1 VTPWSTAAIGDVAE
15 IVSGATPKTGD
26 AAYWDGGVPWA
37 TPRDLSCLEGPTIAL
52 TERTLTSAG
61 LASCAA
67 SLLPAGSVLLSSRAP
82 IGHVAINTV
91 PMATNQGFKSLVPH
105 RGLLEAKYAYH
116 WLRANTAYL
125 ESLGNGA
132 TFKEL
137 SKATLSRVSIPLPP
151 MEEQLRIAAILD
163 QADALR
169 AKRRAVAS
177 QVAAL
182 CPALFGVAFGEVF
195 GARTRW
201 PMVRLNDALLQID
214 SGTSPVCL
222 DRPAV
227 EDEWSVL
234 KLGAISS
241 LIFQPGQNKALKP
254 GTVPNPNHEVHAGDV
269 LFSRKNTREL
279 VGASVYVEEAPPHL
293 LLPDLI
299 FRLVPASDGPLAP
312 VYLKAALSTRAGREA
327 LRGLSSGSAAS
338 MVNISKGRLG
348 GLEVAAPARALQAAF
363 ANRMA
368 EVRALQKSLSAQ
380 TRETDVLFASLQGRA
395 FKGEL

>member
-1 VTPWSTAAIGDVAE
+1 MTSVATTLGSVCAITMGQAPDGASYNHEGRGLPLIAGAGDFVGDEPQAKKHTTAPGKVCHAGDIVLGIRASIGAKVLADTDYCL
-15 IVSGATPKTGD
+15 GR
-26 AAYWDGGVPWA
+26 GV
-37 TPRDLSCLEGPTIAL
+37 
-52 TERTLTSAG
+52 AG
-61 LASCAA
+61 LRPGR
-67 SLLPAGSVLLSSRAP
+67 SLDVRYLW
-82 IGHVAINTV
+82 
-91 PMATNQGFKSLVPH
+91 
-105 RGLLEAKYAYH
+105 H
-116 WLRANTAYL
+116 WLTWISSTLAAKGR
-125 ESLGNGA
+125 GA
-132 TFKEL
+132 TFLQVNRQDIVEL
-137 SKATLSRVSIPLPP
+137 PLELPP
-151 MEEQLRIAAILD
+151 LEEQRRIAAILD

-169 AKRRAVAS
+169 AKRRAAAS

-201 PMVRLNDALLQID
+201 PMVRLDDALLQID

-299 FRLVPASDGPLAP
+299 FRLVPVPDGPLDP

-363 ANRMA
+363 ASRMA

-380 TRETDVLFASLQGRA
+380 ARETDALFASLQGRA

>member
-137 SKATLSRVSIPLPP
+137 SKAALSRVSIPLPP

-169 AKRRAVAS
+169 AKRREALAAVK
-177 QVAAL
+177 AL
-182 CPALFGVAFGEVF
+182 TRSIFVSVF
-195 GARTRW
+195 GHPLVNDRGWPERELQGLGRVVTGKTPPTAEQAMFGGPIPFVTPGDLGSGRPPKRTLTEAGATHSRVVRRGATLVCCIGATIGKVGRAECASAFNQQINAVEWNEAVHDAYGYASLEFRRGVIAAAGTSTTLPLLNKSGFQRLRIPVPPSELQLEYARQ
-201 PMVRLNDALLQID
+201 VRLAERVATDHSTQ
-214 SGTSPVCL
+214 L
-222 DRPAV
+222 DQ
-227 EDEWSVL
+227 
-234 KLGAISS
+234 
-241 LIFQPGQNKALKP
+241 F
-254 GTVPNPNHEVHAGDV
+254 
-269 LFSRKNTREL
+269 
-279 VGASVYVEEAPPHL
+279 
-293 LLPDLI
+293 
-299 FRLVPASDGPLAP
+299 
-312 VYLKAALSTRAGREA
+312 
-327 LRGLSSGSAAS
+327 
-338 MVNISKGRLG
+338 
-348 GLEVAAPARALQAAF
+348 
-363 ANRMA
+363 
-368 EVRALQKSLSAQ
+368 
-380 TRETDVLFASLQGRA
+380 DVLFASLQDRA
-395 FKGEL
+395 FKGDL